1 MFFFH
6 IIVAFLQ
13 CFFPSL
19 FPVPVPAI
27 PAPIIPFGVCLPS
40 LFYSFLLIF
49 LLSQV
54 GRRVFFWNAD
64 GSIMSGEIQSLAR
77 LIDVSLLSF
86 IVFLFFTLLLID
98 SPFLGYHSRP
108 CSFGWRGGIPSL
120 RSTSYL
126 FP

>member
-6 IIVAFLQ
+6 IIVAFFQRL
-13 CFFPSL
+13 FPSL
-19 FPVPVPAI
+19 FPVPVPAV
-27 PAPIIPFGVCLPS
+27 PTPIIPFGVCLPS
-40 LFYSFLLIF
+40 LFHGFLLIF

-64 GSIMSGEIQSLAR
+64 GSVMIGEIQSLAR
-77 LIDVSLLSF
+77 LIDVSPLF
-86 IVFLFFTLLLID
+86 NVFLFFTLFLID
-98 SPFLGYHSRP
+98 SPFLGYHSCP

-120 RSTSYL
+120 RSTPHL

>member
-6 IIVAFLQ
+6 IIVAFFQRL
-13 CFFPSL
+13 FPSL
-19 FPVPVPAI
+19 FPVPVPAV

-40 LFYSFLLIF
+40 LFHGFLLIF

-64 GSIMSGEIQSLAR
+64 GSVMIGEIQSLAR
-77 LIDVSLLSF
+77 LIDVSPLSNAFLFPFLSF
-86 IVFLFFTLLLID
+86 ID
-98 SPFLGYHSRP
+98 SPLLGYYS
-108 CSFGWRGGIPSL
+108 CSCSLGWRGGIPSF
-120 RSTSYL
+120 RSTPHL